1 MKKTRVG
8 IIGAGLTGLV
18 TAKELSKKGFEVTVF
33 EKLDQPGGRMRTEIV
48 DGWKLDVGFQV
59 LLTSYP
65 YLRKH
70 IDLSKINLLTLEP
83 AATIYRDGKTT
94 VVGDPTRTKNIFWKT
109 ALSDIGGLRDKYLMY
124 KLKKHVEGHS
134 ISEIFRTDNTTTIAF
149 LSSFGF
155 SQTII
160 DRFFKPFF
168 GGIFLENELTTS
180 SRMFL
185 FVFKMF
191 AKGSARIPLNGI
203 GVVAEQIVA
212 KLKNTTFHYEAE
224 VTKVENQTIHLAD
237 GSSESFDYVVNTIPD
252 FGKRKDKNKWQ
263 ECYNLYFEHPSP
275 AIINE
280 PRIGLNA
287 NPDRLINNIFYP
299 SILYKLKEK
308 KRKSLISVTVINSKG
323 LDENQ
328 IIEKVSKELKSDFNI
343 EEARLIKFYHIPYS
357 LPILEAPMNAYKF
370 DYDAK
375 YFEVGDFLLNGSQN
389 AACKMGDKITKHI
402 LEIKEL

>member
-18 TAKELSKKGFEVTVF
+18 TAKELSKKGFDVTVY

-70 IDLSKINLLTLEP
+70 IDFSKINLLTLDP
-83 AATIYRDGKTT
+83 AANIYRDGKTT
-94 VVGDPTRTKNIFWKT
+94 IVGDPSRTKNIFWKT
-109 ALSDIGGLRDKYLMY
+109 VFSDIGSFKDKILMY
-124 KLKKHVEGHS
+124 KLKKHVDQFT
-134 ISEIFRTDNTTTIAF
+134 ISEIFKTDNTTTLAY
-149 LSSFGF
+149 LKSFGF
-155 SQTII
+155 SKKII

-168 GGIFLENELTTS
+168 GGIFLETELSTS

-191 AKGSARIPLNGI
+191 AKGKARIPLNGI
-203 GVVAEQIVA
+203 GVVAEQIVV
-212 KLKNTTFHYEAE
+212 KLKNSTFHFETE
-224 VTKVENQTIHLAD
+224 VTKVENETIYLAD
-237 GSSESFDYVVNTIPD
+237 GTSESFDYVVNTIPNL
-252 FGKRKDKNKWQ
+252 GKRKDKNNWQ
-263 ECYNLYFEHPSP
+263 GCYNLYFEHPSP
-275 AIINE
+275 GLIGE

-299 SILYKLKEK
+299 SLLFKLKEK
-308 KRKSLISVTVINSKG
+308 KRKSLISITVLNSKG
-323 LDENQ
+323 LNENQ
-328 IIEKVSKELKSDFNI
+328 IIEKVTEELKFDFKIN
-343 EEARLIKFYHIPYS
+343 EAKLIKLYHIPYS
-357 LPILEAPMNAYKF
+357 LPILDSPKNSIKF
-370 DYDAK
+370 DYNTK
-375 YFEVGDFLLNGSQN
+375 TFEVGDYLLNGSQN
-389 AACKMGDKITKHI
+389 AACKIGDKIAKHI